1 LNPKPQEA
9 ILPREQNHTLKTE
22 MSSILSNVH
31 KHILDLVAYEPGKPV
46 EELAREMGLE
56 PSQIIKL
63 ASNEN
68 PLGPSPAALQ
78 AMRDTLE
85 RSHFY
90 PDGGAWALRNAI
102 AEKLDLKREN
112 VILGNGSNEIIEF
125 IGHAFL
131 KPGDEV
137 VTAGHAFAVYSLM
150 AQLFGAS
157 TVEVPDPGF
166 THDLE
171 AMLAAITP
179 KTRQVFIA
187 NPNNPTGT
195 MVGQEAID
203 RFMERVPEHVLVI
216 FDEAYFEFLDNPPD
230 VLRYVRE
237 DRNVVVMRTFS
248 KIQGLANLRIGYG
261 LAPARIAEV
270 LQKTRQPFNANG
282 IAQAGALA
290 GLRDKE
296 HMRRTRE
303 LTHEGRTYLEAEF
316 TKMCLTFVPS
326 VANFVLVHVGDGD
339 AIFKTLLQRG
349 VIVRAMRSYKLP
361 EWIRVSVGTMEQNR
375 RFIEELEI
383 LNKAGLLKTGKTI
396 S

>member
-1 LNPKPQEA
+1 M
-9 ILPREQNHTLKTE
+9 T
-22 MSSILSNVH
+22 SILSQAHNHVV
-31 KHILDLVAYEPGKPV
+31 DLIAYEPGKPV

-56 PSQIIKL
+56 SSQIVKL

-78 AMRDTLE
+78 AMHDALE

-102 AEKLDLKREN
+102 AERLDLHREN

-137 VTAGHAFAVYSLM
+137 VTAGHAFAVYRLM
-150 AQLFGAS
+150 AQLFGAK
-157 TVEVPDPGF
+157 TIEVPDPGF
-166 THDLE
+166 THDLD
-171 AMLAAITP
+171 AMLEAVTP

-195 MVGQEAID
+195 MVGQQAID
-203 RFMERVPEHVLVI
+203 RFMERVPDHVLVI
-216 FDEAYFEFLDNPPD
+216 FDEAYFEFLDNAPD

-237 DRNVVVMRTFS
+237 GRNVVVMRTFS

-261 LAPARIAEV
+261 LAPAKIAEV

-290 GLRDKE
+290 GLSDEE

-303 LTHEGRTYLEAEF
+303 LTHEGRTFLESEF
-316 TKMCLTFVPS
+316 VRMGLTFVPS

-339 AIFKTLLQRG
+339 AVFKALLRRG

-361 EWIRVSVGTMEQNR
+361 EWIRVSVGTMEQNI
-375 RFIEELEI
+375 RFIEELSALRE
-383 LNKAGLLKTGKTI
+383 AGLPTLQTHT
-396 S
+396 